1 MTTAP
6 VLADLL
12 RRPELT
18 IPDGVDHPDREWL
31 HAVCPDRPVSTLS
44 RHRRKKRKR
53 PFTARVKKM
62 EAAVR
67 DAK

>member
-44 RHRRKKRKR
+44 RHRRKTKAAIHRKGE
-53 PFTARVKKM
+53 KM